1 MHSEAEE
8 ADIPYPRPRPQ
19 VPWPDLVYS
28 LEEDFTEEEFVPV
41 MATPKDTL
49 ARKRTLIKKYLREVS
64 WSHPNLR
71 VVDNILDEAKRFCM

>member
-1 MHSEAEE
+1 MHSDAELL
-8 ADIPYPRPRPQ
+8 RLQ

-28 LEEDFTEEEFVPV
+28 LEDNFTEEEFMAV

-64 WSHPNLR
+64 WNHPSSR
-71 VVDNILDEAKRFCM
+71 VVDNILDEAKRYCM